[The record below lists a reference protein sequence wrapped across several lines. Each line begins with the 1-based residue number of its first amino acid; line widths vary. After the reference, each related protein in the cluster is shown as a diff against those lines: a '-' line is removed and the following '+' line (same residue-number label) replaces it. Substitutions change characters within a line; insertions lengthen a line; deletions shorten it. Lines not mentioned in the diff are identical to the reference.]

1 MKLVTPRSDCYTD
14 EDRVEETQ
22 KTPSMIEP
30 VQENCC
36 TSALTAGSGAFISH
50 VLSVRGVIALLCLVG
65 IGLSGA
71 ATLVLSEISADDA
84 LDRTR
89 EQSSDALAK
98 SFTTSEA
105 ALTRTVKEMLFYA
118 TTTSE
123 STIKS
128 FLQLSVIEAHRLA
141 VLLGETEK
149 DTDKSDIDAWCHS
162 LTPRLWSSLATQM
175 RAQTNAIWGVGVAAG
190 PDSGLAGAA
199 VVNRQGFLMTTLQ
212 YAGTAEFE
220 LGIALPPSGDILR
233 DPAYHYQRLNGTDN
247 AVLSATY
254 SRMGVWEADSLR
266 WGALENFSEFIGSI
280 VIVNV
285 PSTVDPNM
293 PLQGM
298 VYMTLSNIQSFLKT
312 AAASTQ
318 NATGAETRIYTSI
331 AHSWMAAKMESLGT
345 FTQENI
351 TLQHQEGYLTGTSH
365 GLGVHMV
372 ERYDAIFQNMTFL
385 PEPMYDVNADDGV
398 TNGVANAIHAYASV
412 DPYLSISNEKTG
424 TVVLTITRK
433 IDNTTD
439 FLPGSEDASF
449 KTDLGNGMLQEN
461 HFVSVARVND
471 GYGIDWWLT
480 VSLNQQH
487 IMQSVVKTSR
497 QVAEETEQEKA
508 EVSDD
513 VDTGRLHNRMI
524 ICGIA
529 IGLVL
534 ISLVVTSM
542 VLRPISVIQGE
553 MHRVANLNFRTLEET
568 VVASSP
574 LYEVRLMQTDFL
586 QMAANLIEYKAYV
599 PDAVRGGDSN
609 GSGIFDPVTS
619 KVVAPPTGEVCI
631 MFTDIQGS
639 TPLWKK
645 SASDMN
651 EAIELHNELI
661 RAAYLAYGGYEV
673 KTIGD
678 AFMIAYSDAVNA
690 VRTGLEIHHKFKQ
703 AKWPS
708 GLGLPSAGLVLRIGI
723 HKGQTIAEENPIT
736 GRTDYRG
743 STVNMAARLE
753 GKAKG
758 GTVCITPD
766 VLADLEA
773 SKDGVKGLPHS
784 PTVHA
789 YGMHGLKGLGEGHDL
804 SLLTPGYL
812 SNRYNDAKS
821 DTKVATN
828 FADGLTIPIPGRGPS
843 ADDRSQSDVSSIKS
857 RVDRSLGGMALG
869 MKKTELY
876 LQKSVGTVV
885 VCRLTT
891 GDGTGA
897 SLFDDFN
904 LVVRSAAE
912 SALSLDGQV
921 CVASSSVTVFW
932 NTAKKCKQH
941 LTAALRFAEYLE
953 TRLDGVTLGISTG
966 TLSHGNVGTLKQ
978 RYTTSFGVPVLAAEA
993 AAEYAEESSF
1003 FACFADATHEGRS
1016 LERNN
1021 AERVSECLFLC
1032 DVWFFQRSSLRLDVY
1047 QMNCSVLTSLLK
1059 GWGRGSDSE
1068 PTTVLENSSVAGR
1081 EEVLLSNQST
1091 DLFKKAMKSKSKE
1104 DLDGFRSQI
1113 VPLATGS
1120 PVAGHH
1126 HRVLSDARME
1136 DIACGYR
1143 KLVELSRAPLLPPMD
1158 CSMSLSFTRRP
1169 TKPEAAPEPPRSGW
1183 ISIPVDDVSRS
1194 PRSATSGK

>member
-1 MKLVTPRSDCYTD
+1 MTD
-14 EDRVEETQ
+14 TQ
-22 KTPSMIEP
+22 TLENAPPS
-30 VQENCC
+30 
-36 TSALTAGSGAFISH
+36 TSAAAQI
-50 VLSVRGVIALLCLVG
+50 LSVRSVIALLCLVG
-65 IGLSGA
+65 IGVSGT
-71 ATLVLSEISADDA
+71 ATLILSEISADDA

-89 EQSSDALAK
+89 EQSSDALGT

-105 ALTRTVKEMLFYA
+105 SLTRTVKEMLFYA
-118 TTTSE
+118 TMTSE
-123 STIKS
+123 VAIRG
-128 FLQLSVIEAHRLA
+128 FLKISIVEAYRTRVMLKKTEQYTDKRTDVDAWAHSQTPYLWSAMTTQIDANTDAVWAIGISGDAAGA
-141 VLLGETEK
+141 VLM
-149 DTDKSDIDAWCHS
+149 HS
-162 LTPRLWSSLATQM
+162 NGYMLTTLTSNSSVM
-175 RAQTNAIWGVGVAAG
+175 FEM
-190 PDSGLAGAA
+190 GLA
-199 VVNRQGFLMTTLQ
+199 
-212 YAGTAEFE
+212 
-220 LGIALPPSGDILR
+220 IPPSGALLR
-233 DPAYHYQRLNGTDN
+233 DPAYGYQ
-247 AVLSATY
+247 VLPSQPVRTIRY
-254 SRMGVWEADSLR
+254 SQAGVWEEEDLR
-266 WGALENFSEFIGSI
+266 WGSLENFSDFIGS
-280 VIVNV
+280 VVMVNV
-285 PSTVDPNM
+285 KDPLGHVKF
-293 PLQGM
+293 LQGM
-298 VYMTLSNIQSFLKT
+298 VYMKLSNIQSFLKT

-318 NATGAETRIYTSI
+318 NATGAETRIYTSVARSWV
-331 AHSWMAAKMESLGT
+331 AHKMRSLGT
-345 FTQENI
+345 FSVQNI
-351 TLQHQEGYLTGTSH
+351 TEQEQDGILTGTSH

-372 ERYDAIFQNMTFL
+372 EKYNPFYKITTFL
-385 PEPMYDVNADDGV
+385 PEPMLDVNADDGV
-398 TNGVANAIHAYASV
+398 TNGVANAIHAYAPV
-412 DPYLSISNEKTG
+412 DPYLSISNETTG
-424 TVVLTITRK
+424 TVVLTITRN

-439 FLPGSEDASF
+439 FLPGSEDALF

-461 HFVSVARVND
+461 HFVSVARIVD

-487 IMQSVVKTSR
+487 IMQNVVKTVV
-497 QVAEETEQEKA
+497 QVAGETEKEKA

-586 QMAANLIEYKAYV
+586 QMATNLIEFKAYV
-599 PDAVRGGDSN
+599 PAAVLPGGN
-609 GSGIFDPVTS
+609 GSSDALGHVIKP
-619 KVVAPPTGEVCI
+619 VAPPTGEVCV

-639 TPLWKK
+639 TPLWKR

-661 RAAYLAYGGYEV
+661 RSVYSMHGGYEV

-678 AFMIAYSDAVNA
+678 AFMIAYPDAVGA

-723 HKGQTIAEENPIT
+723 AKGMTIAEENPIT

-773 SKDGVKGLPHS
+773 SKDGVKGLPHG

-789 YGMHGLKGLGEGHDL
+789 YGKHGLKGLGEGHDL

-812 SNRYNDAKS
+812 SNRYNDS
-821 DTKVATN
+821 TTDTDPK
-828 FADGLTIPIPGRGPS
+828 GLSTGEGSFRLSKEGS
-843 ADDRSQSDVSSIKS
+843 RSEVSSN
-857 RVDRSLGGMALG
+857 RVEKNISAAVK
-869 MKKTELY
+869 KKTELY

-885 VCRLTT
+885 VCRL
-891 GDGTGA
+891 GGSEA
-897 SLFDDFN
+897 IFDDFN
-904 LVVRSAAE
+904 HVVRSASE
-912 SALSLDGQV
+912 SALSLEGQV
-921 CVASSSVTVFW
+921 HLSASSVTVFW
-932 NTAKKCKQH
+932 NTVARTKQH

-953 TRLDGVTLGISTG
+953 TRTDGITLGISTG

-1003 FACFADATHEGRS
+1003 FACFADATHEG
-1016 LERNN
+1016 N
-1021 AERVSECLFLC
+1021 ALVQSNAGVAGECLFLC
-1032 DVWFFQRSSLRLDVY
+1032 DVWFFQRNSLRLDVY
-1047 QMNCSVLTSLLK
+1047 QMNCSILTSLLQ
-1059 GWGRGSDSE
+1059 GWGRDMGRLSQSMGENEDSNKE
-1068 PTTVLENSSVAGR
+1068 
-1081 EEVLLSNQST
+1081 ST

-1104 DLDGFRSQI
+1104 DLDEIRGQI
-1113 VPLATGS
+1113 VPLVTAN
-1120 PVAGHH
+1120 PLAGHH
-1126 HRVLSDARME
+1126 HWVLSDARME

-1143 KLVELSRAPLLPPMD
+1143 KLVEFSRAPILPPRD
-1158 CSMSLSFTRRP
+1158 CHLKRNSGAKLPS
-1169 TKPEAAPEPPRSGW
+1169 EAPEPP
-1183 ISIPVDDVSRS
+1183 
-1194 PRSATSGK
+1194 PRDN

>member
-1 MKLVTPRSDCYTD
+1 MQKLQSFSD
-14 EDRVEETQ
+14 ETRDH
-22 KTPSMIEP
+22 SA
-30 VQENCC
+30 NACC
-36 TSALTAGSGAFISH
+36 SGVMTNTVSQ

-65 IGLSGA
+65 IGVSGA
-71 ATLVLSEISADDA
+71 ATLIMSEISADDA

-89 EQSSDALAK
+89 DQSSDALDK
-98 SFTTSEA
+98 CFTTSEA
-105 ALTRTVKEMLFYA
+105 SLTRTVKEMLFYA

-123 STIKS
+123 VAIRG
-128 FLQLSVIEAHRLA
+128 FLQLSVIEAKRTR
-141 VLLGETEK
+141 VLLQKTEQY
-149 DTDKSDIDAWCHS
+149 TDKSDVDAWCES
-162 LTPRLWSSLATQM
+162 LTPHLWRAVTTQIESN
-175 RAQTNAIWGVGVAAG
+175 TNAIWAVGA
-190 PDSGLAGAA
+190 SGDGAGA
-199 VVNRQGFLMTTLQ
+199 VLMYSSGYMLTTL
-212 YAGTAEFE
+212 TSNSSVMFE
-220 LGIALPPSGDILR
+220 LGPAISPTGAILR
-233 DPAYHYQRLNGTDN
+233 VPAYGYQVLPSNDVDTI
-247 AVLSATY
+247 VLS
-254 SRMGVWEADSLR
+254 RQGVWEEEDLH
-266 WGALENFSEFIGSI
+266 WGSLENFSDFIGSI
-280 VIVNV
+280 VIVNMK
-285 PSTVDPNM
+285 DPLGQLQT
-293 PLQGM
+293 LQGM
-298 VYMTLSNIQSFLKT
+298 VYMKLSNIQSFLKT

-331 AHSWMAAKMESLGT
+331 AHSWMAHKMASLGT
-345 FTQENI
+345 FTQEKI
-351 TLQHQEGYLTGTSH
+351 AKQDQEGYLTGTSH

-372 ERYDAIFQNMTFL
+372 ERYDPFYNVTTKL
-385 PEPMYDVNADDGV
+385 PEPMRDVNADDGV
-398 TNGVANAIHAYASV
+398 TNGVANAIHAYAPV
-412 DPYLSISNEKTG
+412 DPYLSISNETTG
-424 TVVLTITRK
+424 TVVLTITRN

-439 FLPGSEDASF
+439 FLPGSEDAFF

-461 HFVSVARVND
+461 HFVSVARIVD

-487 IMQSVVKTSR
+487 IMQNVVKTSR

-553 MHRVANLNFRTLEET
+553 MHRVANLNFRTLQKN

-599 PDAVRGGDSN
+599 PAAVTGGGSSGNLDS
-609 GSGIFDPVTS
+609 GSIS
-619 KVVAPPTGEVCI
+619 KVVAPPTGEVCV

-639 TPLWKK
+639 TPLWKR

-661 RAAYLAYGGYEV
+661 RSVYIKYGGYEV

-723 HKGQTIAEENPIT
+723 HKGHTIAEENPIT

-773 SKDGVKGLPHS
+773 SKDGVKGLPHG
-784 PTVHA
+784 PTVHP
-789 YGMHGLKGLGEGHDL
+789 YGKHGLKGLGEGHDL

-812 SNRYNDAKS
+812 SNRYFDART
-821 DTKVATN
+821 DTIVSVN
-828 FADGLTIPIPGRGPS
+828 PVADGYR
-843 ADDRSQSDVSSIKS
+843 QSKDGTQSEASSMS
-857 RVDRSLGGMALG
+857 RVTRNVTVK
-869 MKKTELY
+869 KKTELY
-876 LQKSVGTVV
+876 LHKSVGTVV
-885 VCRLTT
+885 VCRL
-891 GDGTGA
+891 GVSEA
-897 SLFDDFN
+897 IFDDFN
-904 LVVRSAAE
+904 HVVRSASE
-912 SALSLDGQV
+912 SALSLEGQV
-921 CVASSSVTVFW
+921 HLSASSVTVFW
-932 NTAKKCKQH
+932 NTVARTKQH

-953 TRLDGVTLGISTG
+953 TRTDGITLGISTG

-1003 FACFADATHEGRS
+1003 FACFADATHEGNA

-1021 AERVSECLFLC
+1021 AERVSDCLFLC

-1059 GWGRGSDSE
+1059 GWGHGNDSE
-1068 PTTVLENSSVAGR
+1068 PTSVLENSSMIGR
-1081 EEVLLSNQST
+1081 DEVIVSKQST
-1091 DLFKKAMKSKSKE
+1091 EIFKKAMKSKSKE
-1104 DLDGFRSQI
+1104 DLDGFRSQV
-1113 VPLATGS
+1113 VPLAADS
-1120 PVAGHH
+1120 AVAGHH

-1136 DIACGYR
+1136 DLSCGYR
-1143 KLVELSRAPLLPPMD
+1143 KLVEFSRAPILPPM
-1158 CSMSLSFTRRP
+1158 
-1169 TKPEAAPEPPRSGW
+1169 ERS
-1183 ISIPVDDVSRS
+1183 ISTSYNKKLSIPKKAPAPPQTQTTPVPGYLPIEDF
-1194 PRSATSGK
+1194 